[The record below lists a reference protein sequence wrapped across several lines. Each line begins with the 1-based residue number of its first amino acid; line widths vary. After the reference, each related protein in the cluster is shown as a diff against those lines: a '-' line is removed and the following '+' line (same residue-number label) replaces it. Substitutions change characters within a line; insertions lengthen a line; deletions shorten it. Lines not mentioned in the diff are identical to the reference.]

1 MKTMHKYTVANAY
14 GTVIGAF
21 NNLQD
26 AIDYANSR
34 ANKYGE
40 LFVRDTSTCGL
51 MHYAKRNW

>member
-1 MKTMHKYTVANAY
+1 MTHKYTVANTF

-34 ANKYGE
+34 AGKYGE
-40 LFVRDTSTCGL
+40 LFVRDTSNYKL
-51 MHYAKRNW
+51 MHYAKRNC